1 MPGVTIASSY
11 GTGGSV
17 IAPAVAGE
25 LDLPLL
31 DRAISVQVAAQLDV
45 TEDEAIAARAHRSL
59 ADRFLSLLAPLAG
72 GVLGAGTD
80 AMPGEAVP
88 NLDETDAFREQAE
101 KVMRAAMQGG
111 AVILGRAGGAAF
123 RHEPGVLR
131 VRLFGAEQARLRHA
145 MAAEQVDEAT
155 AVDRMRQV
163 DGAREQYVRRLY
175 HCSVDD
181 PALYHLQIDSTA
193 LPAQACVQIIADAY
207 RSMAAQG

>member
-1 MPGVTIASSY
+1 MRGVTIASAY

-17 IAPAVAGE
+17 IAPALAQE
-25 LDLPLL
+25 LGLPFL
-31 DRAISVQVAAQLDV
+31 DRAISVQVAAQLQV

-80 AMPGEAVP
+80 AMPGEALP
-88 NLDETDAFREQAE
+88 NLDEADAFRTQAE
-101 KVMRAAMQGG
+101 DVMRTAMGAG

-123 RHEPGVLR
+123 RHEPDVLR
-131 VRLFGAEQARLRHA
+131 VRLFGAEAARVRHA
-145 MAAEQVDEAT
+145 MALEQIDEAT
-155 AVDRMRQV
+155 ALQRMRQV

-181 PALYHLQIDSTA
+181 PALYHLQIDSTV
-193 LPAQACVQIIADAY
+193 LPPQACVQMIVAGY
-207 RSMAAQG
+207 RSMVRHG